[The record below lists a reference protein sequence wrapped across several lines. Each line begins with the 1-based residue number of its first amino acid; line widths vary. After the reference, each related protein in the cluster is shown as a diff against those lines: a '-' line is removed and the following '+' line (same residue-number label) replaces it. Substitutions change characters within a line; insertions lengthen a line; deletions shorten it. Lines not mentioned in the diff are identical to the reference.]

1 MARAALTIQ
10 TIPVTGL
17 TSATVTYTAPT
28 GAGANNGWSFS
39 NSGSEIVAVKNTDTA
54 TKAITRDIVNR
65 LGGILPAD
73 DTAIVV
79 PAAAG
84 GAPGYAWFVM
94 PTDAFGGTAGFDV
107 DNVTGVTAAVL
118 SR

>member
-1 MARAALTIQ
+1 MARAPVTIQ
-10 TIPVTGL
+10 AIPVTGL
-17 TSATVTYTAPT
+17 TSATIVYTAPT
-28 GAGANNGWSFS
+28 GAGANNGWSFT
-39 NSGSEIVAVKNTDTA
+39 NSGSEMVEIRNTDTA

-79 PAAAG
+79 PAAAA
-84 GAPGYAWFVM
+84 GAPGYAKFYM
-94 PTDAFGGTAGFDV
+94 STDAFGGTAGFDV